1 MSEKTPLPKSTRI
14 IYSVFDFFFYRRKRF
29 LALLAAVVVL
39 GVAATGIQV
48 IKKEERGVLTQ
59 FGRVVNAEVAPGIR
73 YRIPFIQKFYV
84 RKVKRVVTHQVSS
97 MENGAANFTLLS
109 GDMNLVEVDFSVQY
123 KIKNLENYLF
133 RNSDPVMTMT
143 MLLRKELVEVFSRN
157 FIDLI
162 FTSNRDLVHETLLNG
177 LIEGLEA
184 IDSGIEV
191 VSLNI
196 VDVRPVEEA
205 VFAFRDV
212 NDAIA
217 ERLKTISNANTRKE
231 HLLAHSNG
239 QADALIMS
247 AKANAHERIVT
258 AKSSA
263 NVFRE
268 LLAEYRKAPKHV
280 AVTRYWERMNTIFAD
295 ASLSVLQLDKDA
307 TIDINMIEDR
317 QGFAPLPVEVLTGQP
332 SSGPAPDGDRRPLM
346 STAIPDLH
354 RLESAE
360 ADKATVSGQ
369 YHKSRTERDHILS
382 VGPRSLIFD
391 LPSFSHSHLEQ
402 KISSVV
408 SGTIQKQL
416 SSVPGEKESEKKEN
430 KEGLDGKAGQ
440 NEKESVGK
448 EHENKGKKE

>member
-1 MSEKTPLPKSTRI
+1 MSEKTPLPRSTRI
-14 IYSVFDFFFYRRKRF
+14 IYSVFDFFFYRRKSF
-29 LALLAAVVVL
+29 LAALAAVVVL
-39 GVAATGIQV
+39 GVAATGIEI

-73 YRIPFIQKFYV
+73 YRIPFVQKLYV
-84 RKVKRVVTHQVSS
+84 RKVERVVTHQVSS
-97 MENGAANFTLLS
+97 MENGAANFTVLS
-109 GDMNLVEVDFSVQY
+109 GDMNLVEVDFSIQY

-177 LIEGLEA
+177 LVEGLEA

-205 VFAFRDV
+205 VYAFRDI

-231 HLLAHSNG
+231 HLLAHSKG

-268 LLAEYRKAPKHV
+268 LLAEYKKAPKHV
-280 AVTRYWERMNTIFAD
+280 AITRYWERMNTIFAD
-295 ASLSVLQLDKDA
+295 ASLSVLQMDKDA
-307 TIDINMIEDR
+307 TIDVNMIEDK
-317 QGFAPLPVEVLTGQP
+317 QGFAPPPVEAFAGQP
-332 SSGPAPDGDRRPLM
+332 SGPAPAGDRRPLT

-354 RLESAE
+354 RLESAD

-369 YHKSRTERDHILS
+369 YHKTQTERDHILS

-408 SGTIQKQL
+408 SGTVQKQL
-416 SSVPGEKESEKKEN
+416 SSVPGEKKSEKKEKN
-430 KEGLDGKAGQ
+430 REDRD
-440 NEKESVGK
+440 GK